1 MNNTNITF
9 KESFDRY
16 LKDFFS
22 TLDISMCIYLKGEG
36 DRLEIFDIFCTN
48 NWIETKCF

>member
-1 MNNTNITF
+1 MKNTIIAF

-16 LKDFFS
+16 LKDFFFHARYFNVY
-22 TLDISMCIYLKGEG
+22 LLKGEG